1 MTKSWEEKIQEDF
14 PFMKQTGNKDDN
26 IYRRWGFEGIGDGWN
41 EIIYNCCKQISDAY
55 KAAGIEQNEIDFV
68 PLQIKQKF
76 AQLRFYYTYTDSSLN
91 IGAIDFLGSGSTIRF
106 SPENEEYDS
115 KREELRRNI
124 KNIVRD
130 AEEKSKHTCE
140 ICSNAGTIRKDLLWK
155 MTLCDSC
162 YHKRLKLYEES
173 KKKRA
178 NCNVEDYKE

>member
-68 PLQIKQKF
+68 PLQVKQKF

-91 IGAIDFLGSGSTIRF
+91 IGAIDFLGNGTTIRF
-106 SPENEEYDS
+106 
-115 KREELRRNI
+115 
-124 KNIVRD
+124 
-130 AEEKSKHTCE
+130 
-140 ICSNAGTIRKDLLWK
+140 LL
-155 MTLCDSC
+155 
-162 YHKRLKLYEES
+162 
-173 KKKRA
+173 
-178 NCNVEDYKE
+178 